1 MEILMA
7 NPLGCTILTR
17 SLSEKGGRVQL
28 PAGTGRERRLDAVVD
43 VEAVPLV
50 HLEEVWKIYRA
61 GRVEFAAL
69 RGVDLSV
76 GPGEMLAIIGPSGSG
91 KSTILNVMTGIDR
104 ATKGGVTVAGHDLG
118 EMSENELAGWRGA
131 TVGIVFQF
139 FQLLPTLTA
148 LENVMLPLDF
158 AGRGRLGERGD
169 RARQRLDLVGLGD
182 KVDRFPSEL
191 SGGEQQRTAIAR
203 ALACDPL
210 LLVADEPTGNLDT
223 ATAVETLEAIERV
236 HRAGTTV
243 VFVTHDRALSERA
256 DRVVEIRDGVVVDS
270 G

>member
-1 MEILMA
+1 MDRQAEI
-7 NPLGCTILTR
+7 PETR
-17 SLSEKGGRVQL
+17 
-28 PAGTGRERRLDAVVD
+28 PDAVTGV
-43 VEAVPLV
+43 ATAPLV
-50 HLEEVWKIYRA
+50 HLDGVWKVYRT

-69 RGVDLSV
+69 RGIDLRVD
-76 GPGEMLAIIGPSGSG
+76 PGEMLAIIGPSGSG

-104 ATKGGVTVAGHDLG
+104 ASRGRVTVAGHDLG

-158 AGRGRLGERGD
+158 VARGRVAERAD
-169 RARQRLDLVGLGD
+169 RARQRLELVGLGD
-182 KVDRFPSEL
+182 RVDRFPSEL

-236 HRAGTTV
+236 NRAGTTV
-243 VFVTHDRALSERA
+243 VFVTHDPALSARA

-270 G
+270 RP